1 MKKVYIVD
9 SNYPEDHFGDRA
21 DGVTA
26 LHILKALGINADL
39 RLALDR
45 EHFRLAV
52 TLALKARCDVLHVST
67 HGNAEGI
74 ATCNDV
80 RGSGR
85 AEGFLWEEFVGLFQD
100 SHQAPTALVMSAC
113 NGASAGLAEAFT
125 SANSRPKLIIGSTD
139 KRYPADYVAAWALLY
154 RHFKTSGIDRA
165 GAQAALKAICASV
178 HRKFLYWRWDDERR
192 RYLRYPGSGSRFD
205 IVERE

>member
-45 EHFRLAV
+45 EHFRRAV
-52 TLALKARCDVLHVST
+52 TRALKARCDVLHVST

-85 AEGFLWEEFVGLFQD
+85 TEGFLWEEFVGLFQD

-165 GAQAALKAICASV
+165 CAQAALKAICASV

-192 RYLRYPGSGSRFD
+192 RYLRYPGSSTRFD